1 MPVTY
6 LFIIVTPGY
15 LMELGLLRY
24 PYNYMNNRS
33 LQELFPMMIEDQ
45 NINTIFNFEVS
56 VSETKLYKKTEG
68 ILSTYNRKNWIVS
81 R

>member
-1 MPVTY
+1 MPVIY

-45 NINTIFNFEVS
+45 NIN
-56 VSETKLYKKTEG
+56 YRD
-68 ILSTYNRKNWIVS
+68 STRLRLRDS
-81 R
+81 RAADSDRSF

>member
-1 MPVTY
+1 
-6 LFIIVTPGY
+6 
-15 LMELGLLRY
+15 MELGLLRY

-68 ILSTYNRKNWIVS
+68 ILEWMNEWIVYLLLFKYIF
-81 R
+81 RCRYENIVIF